1 VYHHRMPENT
11 DVLIVGAGLSG
22 IGAASHLERDLPG
35 ATYTILEARD
45 AIGGTWDL
53 FRYPGIRSDSDM
65 FTLGYAFKPWLAEK
79 SIADGHTIREYIR
92 ETAREYD
99 VERHIRFGHKVLT
112 TDWSSET
119 ARWTVTAERE
129 GGEKVEITARFV
141 FWCSG
146 YYSYAQGFSPVFPGI
161 DDFAGTVI
169 HPQHWP
175 EDFDTTGKR
184 IVVVGSGA
192 TAVTLV
198 PALAESAGH
207 VTMLQRSPTYI
218 VSLPAADPVAN
229 VLRRRLPTKAA
240 YTLIRWLNVLRTL
253 GSYQL
258 SRRRPALMKRI
269 LRRMLEQ
276 QLPEGFD
283 IDTHFKPTYN
293 PWDQRL
299 CLVPDG
305 DLFRAIRKGTA
316 SVVTDRIRTF
326 TASGIELES
335 GETLEADVVV
345 TATGLNLELFGGAQ
359 SSVDGE
365 PVDIASR
372 VAYKGTMLSGVP
384 NAALA
389 VGYTNASWT
398 LKCDLI
404 ANFVV
409 RLLQYMD
416 EHGYDSVT
424 PLEPDP
430 ADERLPMLDLKSG
443 YITRALDRLPQQTT
457 RLPYRVHQNYF
468 RDISMFRKAPI
479 DDPALRFGVAHR
491 EPAPEE
497 PALAAA

>member
-1 VYHHRMPENT
+1 
-11 DVLIVGAGLSG
+11 
-22 IGAASHLERDLPG
+22 
-35 ATYTILEARD
+35 
-45 AIGGTWDL
+45 
-53 FRYPGIRSDSDM
+53 
-65 FTLGYAFKPWLAEK
+65 
-79 SIADGHTIREYIR
+79 
-92 ETAREYD
+92 
-99 VERHIRFGHKVLT
+99 
-112 TDWSSET
+112 
-119 ARWTVTAERE
+119 
-129 GGEKVEITARFV
+129 
-141 FWCSG
+141 
-146 YYSYAQGFSPVFPGI
+146 
-161 DDFAGTVI
+161 
-169 HPQHWP
+169 
-175 EDFDTTGKR
+175 
-184 IVVVGSGA
+184 
-192 TAVTLV
+192 
-198 PALAESAGH
+198 
-207 VTMLQRSPTYI
+207 MLQRSPTYI

-424 PLEPDP
+424 PLEPNPDH
-430 ADERLPMLDLKSG
+430 ERLPMLDLKSG
-443 YITRALDRLPQQTT
+443 YITRALDQLPQQTT

-468 RDISMFRKAPI
+468 RDIGMFRKAPI

-491 EPAPEE
+491 EPAPDE
-497 PALAAA
+497 PVLAAA